1 MRFAVVGADKES
13 GDDVEVT
20 LMANT
25 REEAEFLA
33 VGRGILVASITPVED
48 PLNRMP
54 EAPSPEP
61 LPEFTK
67 PTSTHGKITLSAQSP
82 ADSAHTYD
90 GQKNELK
97 DLSVAMEY
105 HLISNQALYLLE
117 TAVNK
122 HIKDGWEPQGGLCVG
137 ISNNALQY
145 FQAMVRRR
153 KA

>member
-1 MRFAVVGADKES
+1 
-13 GDDVEVT
+13 
-20 LMANT
+20 
-25 REEAEFLA
+25 
-33 VGRGILVASITPVED
+33 
-48 PLNRMP
+48 
-54 EAPSPEP
+54 
-61 LPEFTK
+61 
-67 PTSTHGKITLSAQSP
+67 
-82 ADSAHTYD
+82 
-90 GQKNELK
+90 
-97 DLSVAMEY
+97 MEY